1 MFSNVTTTWVVAAI
15 VTVLVAVA
23 LTVCSYFWHRVAA
36 PEPDA
41 RSPWIGLALL
51 PVMLTGLAVGLAAL
65 AIVVL

>member
-1 MFSNVTTTWVVAAI
+1 MDLPFDGAI
-15 VTVLVAVA
+15 
-23 LTVCSYFWHRVAA
+23 SRYFRDAA

>member
-1 MFSNVTTTWVVAAI
+1 M
-15 VTVLVAVA
+15 TVLVAVA
-23 LTVCSYFWHRVAA
+23 FTVCSYFWHRDAD
-36 PEPDA
+36 PEPHA

>member
-1 MFSNVTTTWVVAAI
+1 M
-15 VTVLVAVA
+15 AVA
-23 LTVCSYFWHRVAA
+23 LTVCSYFWHRDAD

>member
-1 MFSNVTTTWVVAAI
+1 M
-15 VTVLVAVA
+15 TVLVAVA
-23 LTVCSYFWHRVAA
+23 LTVCSYFWHRDAA